1 MGLIDV
7 FKKNKNGK
15 EPPLTTDEKVIFVK
29 KFLQTYG
36 LLPED
41 YGDVAGDD
49 LASLVGTPQYT
60 LLMYLDFLY
69 RFLTDESFKR
79 KYIKYGLKLRIDLQD
94 FDLNPESLIKLAEC
108 YTSTRKLPPF
118 GQEGLQRT
126 WERTLEESYNQSID
140 SYRGAFYWWTDKIVV
155 PLQLIDA
162 LEKKVEE
169 NITDETYMDEVS
181 YQLSLNM
188 SLTDFYLEL
197 RNIE

>member
-7 FKKNKNGK
+7 FKKSKNGK

-29 KFLQTYG
+29 NFLQTYG

-79 KYIKYGLKLRIDLQD
+79 KYIKYGLKLGIDLQD
-94 FDLNPESLIKLAEC
+94 FLTPKDYKEVLI
-108 YTSTRKLPPF
+108 R
-118 GQEGLQRT
+118 
-126 WERTLEESYNQSID
+126 LEDTYQKAYKEYMK
-140 SYRGAFYWWTDKIVV
+140 GKEV
-155 PLQLIDA
+155 
-162 LEKKVEE
+162 KVK
-169 NITDETYMDEVS
+169 
-181 YQLSLNM
+181 
-188 SLTDFYLEL
+188 
-197 RNIE
+197 